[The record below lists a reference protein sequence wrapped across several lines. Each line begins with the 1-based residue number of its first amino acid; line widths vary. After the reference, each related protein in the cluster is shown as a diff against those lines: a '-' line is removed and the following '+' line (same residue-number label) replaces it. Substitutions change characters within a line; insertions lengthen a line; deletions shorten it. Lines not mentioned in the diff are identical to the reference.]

1 MNTAT
6 ALVELL
12 HRYEVRHVFGVP
24 GDTSLALYDA
34 LRADGR
40 MQHIMARDERTAGF
54 MADAY
59 ARLARQPGVC
69 EAPSGAGATYLV
81 PGLAEA
87 TGASVPLLAL
97 TSDVPAGGLGRQM
110 LTALDQEA
118 LMRPVSKWTARV
130 LRPELLPETV
140 RRAFRAATT
149 GRAGAAHLSLPED
162 VLQASFPDS
171 LLPDLY
177 AEAAC
182 AHVPAYPA
190 RPDPAAVAAAARLL
204 QDAER
209 PVILAGGG
217 AVLSGCEAALTA
229 LAELLDAPVATTI
242 TGKGAIAETHPLSL
256 GVAGGNGGRP
266 YANIALATA
275 PLVLLVG
282 CKANEVATQRYTT
295 PRRQGPE
302 GTPPIIQIDVDP
314 QQLGNTYPLA
324 VALCGDARLALADL
338 RAALLST
345 RSDERGADRSQRA
358 AREIANHRATWLRQA
373 YERLVAPAGTLHP
386 LAVIDALQAI
396 LPPEAVLCADAGT
409 PTPYL
414 AAYYTQALP
423 GRQVLIPRAHGGLGY
438 AIPATVGACYARPG
452 APVVGLCGDGSFAM
466 SAAELE
472 TIVRLGLPVTI
483 LHFNNG
489 TFGWIKALQHLHAG
503 GRYFG
508 VDFSR
513 NAAAVQIARAHGWAA
528 HTVESR
534 EALHAALQDARQT
547 PGPTLLDIP
556 TPSEEELMPPVAAW
570 QRAAHE

>member
-12 HRYEVRHVFGVP
+12 HRYEIRHIFGVP
-24 GDTSLALYDA
+24 GDTSLAFYEA

-40 MQHIMARDERTAGF
+40 IGHIMARDERTAGF

-59 ARLARQPGVC
+59 ARLTGAPGVC
-69 EAPSGAGATYLV
+69 EAPSGAGATYLL

-87 TGASVPLLAL
+87 TGSSVPFLAL
-97 TSDVPAGGLGRQM
+97 TSDVPVGGLGRGM

-118 LMRPVSKWTARV
+118 LMRPVSKWTSRV

-149 GRAGAAHLSLPED
+149 GRPGAAHLSLPED
-162 VLQASFPDS
+162 VLHAPFPAEHE
-171 LLPDLY
+171 PELY

-182 AHVPAYPA
+182 RRAPAYPA
-190 RPDPAAVAAAARLL
+190 RPDPAAVAQAAALL
-204 QDAER
+204 RSVGR

-217 AVLSGCEAALTA
+217 AVLSGCMAELTA

-266 YANIALATA
+266 YANIALTTA
-275 PLVLLVG
+275 PLVLMVG
-282 CKANEVATQRYTT
+282 CKANEVATQRFST
-295 PRRQGPE
+295 PRRHG
-302 GTPPIIQIDVDP
+302 PPIIQIDVDP

-338 RAALLST
+338 VAALVST
-345 RSDERGADRSQRA
+345 RSDEQTGDGSRPA
-358 AREIANHRATWLRQA
+358 APEIANHRTQWLRQA
-373 YERLVAPAGTLHP
+373 HAQAIAPEGTIHP
-386 LAVIDALQAI
+386 LTVIDALQEL
-396 LPPEAVLCADAGT
+396 LPADTILCADAGT
-409 PTPYL
+409 PTPYV
-414 AAYYTQALP
+414 AAYYTQATA

-452 APVVGLCGDGSFAM
+452 ATVVGLCGDGSFAM

-472 TIVRLGLPVTI
+472 TIARLRLPITI

-489 TFGWIKALQHLHAG
+489 TFGWIKALQALHQN

-508 VDFSR
+508 VDFTHNS
-513 NAAAVQIARAHGWAA
+513 AAVQIAAAHGWAA
-528 HTVESR
+528 HTVTTPAAFR
-534 EALHAALQDARQT
+534 AALADALAH
-547 PGPTLLDIP
+547 PGPTLLDLP
-556 TPSEEELMPPVAAW
+556 TPSEEALMPPVAAW
-570 QRAAHE
+570 QKRPSH

>member
-6 ALVELL
+6 ALVEML
-12 HRYEVRHVFGVP
+12 HRYEVQQIFGVP
-24 GDTSLALYDA
+24 GDTSLAFYEA

-40 MQHIMARDERTAGF
+40 IGHIMARDERTAGF

-59 ARLARQPGVC
+59 ARLTARPGVC
-69 EAPSGAGATYLV
+69 EAPSGAGATYLL

-87 TGASVPLLAL
+87 TGSSVPFLAL
-97 TSDVPAGGLGRQM
+97 TSDVPVGGLGRGM

-118 LMRPVSKWTARV
+118 LMRPVSKWTTRL

-149 GRAGAAHLSLPED
+149 GRPGAAHLSLPED
-162 VLQASFPDS
+162 VLHAPFPAAHEQE
-171 LLPDLY
+171 LY

-182 AHVPAYPA
+182 RRAPAYPT
-190 RPDPAAVAAAARLL
+190 RPDPAAVAEAAALL
-204 QDAER
+204 RTVSR

-217 AVLSGCEAALTA
+217 AVLSGCQAELVA

-275 PLVLLVG
+275 PLVLMVG
-282 CKANEVATQRYTT
+282 CKANEVATQRYST
-295 PRRQGPE
+295 PRRHG
-302 GTPPIIQIDVDP
+302 PPIIHIDVDP

-338 RAALLST
+338 VAALAST
-345 RSDERGADRSQRA
+345 ISDEATGDGSRPA
-358 AREIANHRATWLRQA
+358 APEIANHRAQRLRQA
-373 YERLVAPAGTLHP
+373 HAQAVAPEGTIHP
-386 LAVIDALQAI
+386 LAVIDALLDG
-396 LPPEAVLCADAGT
+396 LPADAVLCADAGT
-409 PTPYL
+409 PTPYT
-414 AAYYTQALP
+414 AAYYTQRVP
-423 GRQVLIPRAHGGLGY
+423 GKQVLIPRAHGGLGY
-438 AIPATVGACYARPG
+438 AIPATVGACVARPG
-452 APVVGLCGDGSFAM
+452 TAVVGLCGDGSFAM

-472 TIVRLGLPVTI
+472 TITRLRLPVI
-483 LHFNNG
+483 LLHFNNG
-489 TFGWIKALQHLHAG
+489 TFGWIKALQALHEG

-508 VDFSR
+508 VDFTR
-513 NAAAVQIARAHGWAA
+513 DTAAVQIAAAHGWAA
-528 HTVESR
+528 QTV
-534 EALHAALQDARQT
+534 ATPAALRAALADALAH
-547 PGPTLLDIP
+547 PGPTLLDLP

-570 QRAAHE
+570 QKHGARE